1 LIDIQNKFEMN
12 IKINTIDKDE
22 VINSYFLTGV
32 TDYATSLNDLY
43 PLIDR
48 LDIQRK
54 IQNVTFYKR
63 LEQDILKGCIM
74 PPITIAFVLSEN
86 EDKSLDE
93 WESFIKKNIAKGFIL
108 DGIQRLNTLNR
119 IKENEEL
126 DGSRPLFLN
135 ILICKSRDNLLY
147 RMVTLNNGQKPMS
160 ARHQIE
166 ILAANIYDFESMPL
180 KIVSEKE
187 AKNKRFTDALRK
199 ADVISGYLAFLSNS
213 IGLDSKKIIQSKMDE
228 LIAKRIIDSDITYDN
243 IEFSDVLDEIYRLTK
258 DNETNLKWFKSSNNL
273 IGFSVGIKKSMD
285 QIRKMTQEEFSMVLE
300 NFETAFKSLNISKI
314 KVSTER
320 KKLSKDLLEN
330 ISKYKNLD
338 ADELLLEFSEIL

>member
-1 LIDIQNKFEMN
+1 MN

-32 TDYATSLNDLY
+32 TDYETSLNELY

-74 PPITIAFVLSEN
+74 PPITIAFVHPDSAE
-86 EDKSLDE
+86 KSINE
-93 WESFIKKNIAKGFIL
+93 WEKFIKENINKGFIL

-119 IKENEEL
+119 IKESDDL
-126 DGSRPLFLN
+126 DNKRPLFLN
-135 ILICKSRDNLLY
+135 VLICKSRDNLLY

-166 ILAANIYDFESMPL
+166 ILAANIYDFENMPL

-187 AKNKRFTDALRK
+187 AKNKRYSDALRK

-258 DNETNLKWFKSSNNL
+258 DNEKNLKWFKSANNL
-273 IGFSVGIKKSMD
+273 IGFSVGIKKS
-285 QIRKMTQEEFSMVLE
+285 IEELKKMSQEEFELVIE
-300 NFETAFKSLNISKI
+300 NFETAFKNINISKI

-330 ISKYKNLD
+330 ISKYKNFD